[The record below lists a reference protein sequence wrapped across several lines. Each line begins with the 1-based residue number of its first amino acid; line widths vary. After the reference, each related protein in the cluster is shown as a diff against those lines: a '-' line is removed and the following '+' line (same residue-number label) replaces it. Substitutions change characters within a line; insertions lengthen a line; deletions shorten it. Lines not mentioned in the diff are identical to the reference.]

1 MAKVNGANI
10 IKYFCL
16 ILSKEIIFEK
26 ILKRFAVDDR
36 LKCPQDTR
44 PHEVIKHTTQ
54 AELPP
59 HPSVLPCHSPSMLP
73 HRMKAAATFH
83 FDLQPIYFCI
93 IKQNDRNCQEKA

>member
-59 HPSVLPCHSPSMLP
+59 ILPCCRAIRPACSP

-83 FDLQPIYFCI
+83 FDLLSIYSRI
-93 IKQNDRNCQEKA
+93 IKQDDRNCQEKA

>member
-10 IKYFCL
+10 IKYFYL
-16 ILSKEIIFEK
+16 ILSKEIIFKK

-44 PHEVIKHTTQ
+44 PHEVTKHTTQ

-73 HRMKAAATFH
+73 PQDEGCCNIPFRSSIHLFPHHQTRW
-83 FDLQPIYFCI
+83 
-93 IKQNDRNCQEKA
+93 